1 MANQASI
8 TIRVS
13 ASRGASRVQ
22 YSTKGRYISF
32 PVNGLT
38 EDLARQAI
46 QPTSSAVAF
55 WTSVLNL
62 VLTEIQNPNAPVS

>member
-1 MANQASI
+1 
-8 TIRVS
+8 
-13 ASRGASRVQ
+13 VQ